1 MLKFRELIK
10 KGEIYYLYNECN
22 LKNTYLLIPKSK
34 NFLLYTTEIKFLTT
48 ISFIIS
54 ALFLKFLLP

>member
-1 MLKFRELIK
+1 MQLKK
-10 KGEIYYLYNECN
+10 
-22 LKNTYLLIPKSK
+22 TYLLIPKPK